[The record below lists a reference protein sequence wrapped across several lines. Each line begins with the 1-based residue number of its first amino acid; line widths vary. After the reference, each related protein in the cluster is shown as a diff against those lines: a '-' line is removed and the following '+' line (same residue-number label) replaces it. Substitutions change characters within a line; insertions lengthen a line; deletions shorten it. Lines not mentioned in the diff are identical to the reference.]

1 MGQVQSRN
9 GNKRQPEH
17 LEEEV
22 KPQKKKTTHPIVAG
36 FQFLLMLSCCG
47 VCCTVKDD
55 YSSNSTNPP
64 DPEEGLQAQETDNSG
79 STRSPT
85 SDDPGGCQT
94 PVMKISI
101 TPKLSPLRRF
111 IRPNSYPSYCPRGS
125 SSQFTSMR
133 SLPDLRDYS
142 GDVMDWWELPGVA
155 SCSGDKRDE
164 TDAENDSWS
173 RSLFSSSSS

>member
-22 KPQKKKTTHPIVAG
+22 KPQKKKTHPIVAG

-47 VCCTVKDD
+47 VCCNVIDDD

-64 DPEEGLQAQETDNSG
+64 VPEEGG
-79 STRSPT
+79 S
-85 SDDPGGCQT
+85 QT

-101 TPKLSPLRRF
+101 TPQLSPLRRF

-173 RSLFSSSSS
+173 RSSFSSSSS